1 MTQAQFNLTEGERLK
16 TEGMALVTHTTS
28 HAWKA
33 DFRAYGIQLAE
44 TGLEFTAEDVI
55 RVVGVPLRHRNA
67 IGAAM
72 NSLARELK
80 LTKVGYRKAKRPS
93 RHAAVVAIW
102 QLKT

>member
-1 MTQAQFNLTEGERLK
+1 MTQAQFNLTEGQRLK
-16 TEGMALVTHTTS
+16 TEGMALASEHADEEWKWFFWFHGKVVAARKEPFTTEDILC
-28 HAWKA
+28 WC
-33 DFRAYGIQLAE
+33 
-44 TGLEFTAEDVI
+44 GLPS
-55 RVVGVPLRHRNA
+55 RPNA

-102 QLKT
+102 QLI